1 MLPFGKTGKSQLAT
15 LLVKKKKICL
25 HLVLICSP
33 AEKPKTTFYGCGQT
47 ASSFRH
53 GMIKRS
59 ASPRPRLCL
68 SLSTCSIIINSETGH
83 IPFVQREC
91 HRWWPSGGSFCRWGP
106 KSCRAP
112 HTFSRSFALLPCL
125 TAAVTIL
132 PVRLGLDAG
141 NFEERFV
148 GVTLSAPRWE
158 RIMGHLKHCSVSTR
172 TRLSSSFLSGIF
184 ANLKISVEKTT
195 GRDPFKSLISS
206 PWEASFP
213 GEAAMANWGDSKSFW
228 KGEID
233 LFSLCYWAWKIFTSP
248 ICPSAEGLWHDRVL
262 RTWYRAISWQAI
274 YKYGLLKVAVK

>member
-1 MLPFGKTGKSQLAT
+1 MCNENVTVGDRLGEVFVGEALNLVEHLTHSQGHLP
-15 LLVKKKKICL
+15 C
-25 HLVLICSP
+25 C
-33 AEKPKTTFYGCGQT
+33 
-47 ASSFRH
+47 
-53 GMIKRS
+53 
-59 ASPRPRLCL
+59 
-68 SLSTCSIIINSETGH
+68 
-83 IPFVQREC
+83 
-91 HRWWPSGGSFCRWGP
+91 
-106 KSCRAP
+106 
-112 HTFSRSFALLPCL
+112 PCL

-248 ICPSAEGLWHDRVL
+248 ICPSAEGL
-262 RTWYRAISWQAI
+262 
-274 YKYGLLKVAVK
+274 